1 MAPVDAFKGAV
12 ESGDPARMEAAL
24 AEDVVFRSPVVYK
37 PYEGREVTMAVLRA
51 VLQVFEDFS
60 YVDEAEGERSAMLI
74 FRARVGDK
82 EVEGLDH
89 LTFDDEGRV
98 TELRVMVRPM
108 SGMYALA
115 DAMRRQL
122 EAMGVNPA
130 EAQGSPT

>member
-1 MAPVDAFKGAV
+1 VSSDAFKSAV
-12 ESGDPARMEAAL
+12 EARDTDAMEAAL

-37 PYEGREVTMAVLRA
+37 PYEGRETTMMVLRA

-60 YVDEAEGERSAMLI
+60 YVDSAEGESSAMLI

-82 EVEGLDH
+82 EIEGLDH
-89 LTFDDEGRV
+89 LSFDAEGRI

-122 EAMGVNPA
+122 EAAGVLPA
-130 EAQGSPT
+130 AD